1 MNGLAGN
8 KKKKNTNKT
17 KNGGKDVDFAR
28 TVFIQTTTT

>member
-1 MNGLAGN
+1 MK

-28 TVFIQTTTT
+28 TVFIQTTTTWKSEK